1 MVALPEATPVTVKEV
16 PVVPLM
22 EATAALDVTQEFETA
37 AEAEPVKAKVFPT
50 ATEDPPVMVGRA
62 FTVAVTDPRGDVVV
76 PHVFVAETKYVVLLE
91 MERVV

>member
-22 EATAALDVTQEFETA
+22 EATAALDVAQEFETA

-50 ATEDPPVMVGRA
+50 ATDDPPVMVGRA
-62 FTVAVTDPRGDVVV
+62 FTVAVTDPRGDVV